1 MKAPIL
7 YSPMMGMGSGIA
19 IFTENQA
26 TVIEDYM
33 FESTTSG
40 ELTPLATG
48 TVSDFHDTYDLDGT
62 DYTPEASPDDEG
74 YWDTDGSGDIIPL
87 DV

>member
-1 MKAPIL
+1 
-7 YSPMMGMGSGIA
+7 MGMGLGDD
-19 IFTENQA
+19 IFSNSVA
-26 TVIEDYM
+26 VVIEDYM
-33 FESTTSG
+33 FDSSVAG

-48 TVSDFHDTYDLDGT
+48 TVSDFHDTWDLDGT

-74 YWDTDGSGDIIPL
+74 YWDTDANGDLIPL